1 MHFSVQSAV
10 LLVLLFEKKPM
21 CFSRPTKDLVY
32 TLHLTIRGSILSTY
46 IFQNHDVILDDESH
60 FKINK
65 KKKRIRIYKHYLISN
80 FDTRA
85 FKIVKIMTS
94 LDFKNGYYYHHHH
107 TWCFKKCHFISYRT
121 TSVQEDLDSIF

>member
-10 LLVLLFEKKPM
+10 LLVLLFEKKLM

-46 IFQNHDVILDDESH
+46 IFQNHDVIFDDESH

-65 KKKRIRIYKHYLISN
+65 KRKEFEFESTNIILFLIS
-80 FDTRA
+80 TQE
-85 FKIVKIMTS
+85 
-94 LDFKNGYYYHHHH
+94 LL
-107 TWCFKKCHFISYRT
+107 TWDCSKPNQNMKLT
-121 TSVQEDLDSIF
+121 

>member
-46 IFQNHDVILDDESH
+46 IFQNHDVIFDDESH

-65 KKKRIRIYKHYLISN
+65 KRKEFEFESTNIILFQN

-85 FKIVKIMTS
+85 FKMVKIMTS

-107 TWCFKKCHFISYRT
+107 T
-121 TSVQEDLDSIF
+121 